1 MEQKEWMLSQINY
14 LKEISKDYR
23 QIALYQEFGELIQ
36 EQYKRIEQAEGEID
50 GRSWSPKEW
59 GS

>member
-23 QIALYQEFGELIQ
+23 QIALYQEFAELIQ

-59 GS
+59 GN